1 MTEPGGTRG
10 GCFHLDVRSCDA
22 AQRRG
27 PHYWPSSLEA
37 WIQSLGGI
45 MVPSAVIWLGLPH

>member
-45 MVPSAVIWLGLPH
+45 MVPSTVIWLGLPH